1 MRLAWS
7 ACAQLLP
14 PVYSVNVTN
23 ATAWNIKP
31 YYASC
36 AFKISFVICKSQPTH
51 RYSTFVFTH
60 ITLIVLI
67 LLTAHYNIQ
76 VVWMTQLRIFL
87 HKKLIFIIVCCV
99 WKWRYNNTKYQ
110 NEVLEEE
117 DKLKTTLRNPVINCS
132 TLFVAWPACGNFEY
146 DRWWVNLWPCLGL
159 WWLQL
164 RQMFPYKLLKF
175 SDLNKC
181 LDTDTNWIQTRGG
194 KRSFRFCLSA
204 SAGGE
209 KVAA

>member
-1 MRLAWS
+1 MQQLEISNLTMRHVHLKSPLW
-7 ACAQLLP
+7 
-14 PVYSVNVTN
+14 SVN
-23 ATAWNIKP
+23 
-31 YYASC
+31 
-36 AFKISFVICKSQPTH
+36 H

-194 KRSFRFCLSA
+194 NDLSVFVYLPLLVERK
-204 SAGGE
+204 SQHKLWLVDWHVVLMLFNSNQGHHDTC
-209 KVAA
+209 